1 MNLGFSSSSNNL
13 WSLMLIF
20 ALFFLFFL
28 FFDKFWTVAAILLAN
43 LLISEL
49 QKLIWLNGDTFM
61 PQVYN
66 LIIDEYFILFL
77 IQNLSLLLFFLS
89 FFLCRKLQC

>member
-13 WSLMLIF
+13 WSLILIF
-20 ALFFLFFL
+20 ALFFLLFL

-66 LIIDEYFILFL
+66 LIMDEYFIIFL
-77 IQNLSLLLFFLS
+77 IQNLSLLLFFLLS
-89 FFLCRKLQC
+89 FFLCRKL